1 MTFRV
6 NIEMDNSA
14 FADNPGAELERI
26 LNEIK
31 MNIHYVNVADGWK
44 KLIKDENG
52 NMVGY
57 AMITKE

>member
-14 FADNPGAELERI
+14 FADNAGAELER
-26 LNEIK
+26 LLDEIK
-31 MNIHYVNVADGWK
+31 LNIHYINVADGYK
-44 KLIKDENG
+44 KLIKDVNG